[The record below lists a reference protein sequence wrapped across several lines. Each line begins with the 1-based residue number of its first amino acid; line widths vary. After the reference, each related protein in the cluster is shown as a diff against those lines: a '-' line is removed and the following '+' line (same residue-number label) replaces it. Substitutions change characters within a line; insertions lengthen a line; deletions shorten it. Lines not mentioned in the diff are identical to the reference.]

1 MLRTKAG
8 DPSSSVSLQACSS
21 PDLPQPGLASLSPSL
36 RGVAIS
42 PDLLNAVCVCVSGGG
57 GSIQFPLF
65 LKHSA
70 DHSHLPSLA
79 NPRSLARPPPT
90 PQTLGSLP
98 WAHFWH
104 DTGLPSTLIYSLT
117 SLPAQHSPNTH
128 QGLGH
133 QGPADLILFPQSHG
147 SGMISLP
154 VLRRR
159 KQKLRD
165 VKGPA

>member
-79 NPRSLARPPPT
+79 NPRSLARPRPT

-104 DTGLPSTLIYSLT
+104 DTGLPSTLFTHLQAC
-117 SLPAQHSPNTH
+117 LPSAHPIHTRD
-128 QGLGH
+128 QGTKG
-133 QGPADLILFPQSHG
+133 QLILSCSHRA
-147 SGMISLP
+147 MA
-154 VLRRR
+154 
-159 KQKLRD
+159 QE
-165 VKGPA
+165 